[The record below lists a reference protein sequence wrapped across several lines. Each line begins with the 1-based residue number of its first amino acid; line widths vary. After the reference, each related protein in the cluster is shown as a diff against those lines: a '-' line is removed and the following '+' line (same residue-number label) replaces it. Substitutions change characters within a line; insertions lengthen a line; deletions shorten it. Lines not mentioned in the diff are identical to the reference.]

1 VLLRLAGCN
10 EMQGFLFAKP
20 CPRQE
25 IDRLVAGD
33 APAQLPAPQQRALGQ
48 S

>member
-1 VLLRLAGCN
+1 
-10 EMQGFLFAKP
+10 MQGFLFAKP

-33 APAQLPAPQQRALGQ
+33 ALPPAQLAAPQQRALGQ